1 MGIFRSF
8 LNRMSIKAFII
19 VGGSVLLLSLLA
31 LSLANVLSAWKTGN
45 EVARLELAN
54 ELADVI
60 IEASGYEARE
70 RGLTFTAL
78 GAQGVADT
86 AAVSAIVEMRTKG
99 DESITRAYDMARAL
113 SALDDT
119 NPAVES
125 ALKRAESL
133 RAGLATAR
141 KKADA
146 SMMSSHGKSF
156 EPAEWSALMTSFIE
170 ANSEIRSVSLSAGAK
185 EDAMREATRLNAE
198 LKNAAW
204 LVSEYAGRE
213 RALIAKYLVA
223 REPIDAG
230 VLETLKA
237 NRAVVE
243 VNLKPIL
250 RLKSDR
256 SSGSEVLNAIAA
268 LESTFLGSFEQTR
281 KSVFAASS
289 TGEYPLDARQ
299 WMDKSS
305 EAINSILGVSSAI
318 GNLVESKIKPE
329 LSASKRQM
337 AASLA
342 VMVIVIAL
350 GAASM
355 FVLSRKVINPMR
367 SLKDRMAAIEESGDL
382 TVKIE
387 THSMDENG
395 QMAATFNRMMDR
407 FHGVVREIHAS
418 VDYLATSSGELS
430 KAAGSIADGSEAQ
443 SSRAAQVSTASQEMS
458 STIAEITRSVA
469 FAAEAAKA
477 ASTVA
482 EKGGKIVVRTIESM
496 DGISRTAK
504 ESSSIISGLG
514 GRSQEIGTIITVI
527 DDIADQTNLLALNAA
542 IEAARAGEQ
551 GRGFAVVAD
560 EVRRLA
566 EKTMKATK
574 EIDAMIRSMQ
584 EETGRAIGSMENEVA
599 AVAEGARLTEEAGAS
614 LNEILSRVEVVT
626 SMIES
631 VMVAIQQQNTATEQ
645 ISSDMEG
652 VSVVVG
658 ETSKN
663 AGQIAG
669 ASKEIALLAANLKKT
684 VEVFKVS
691 RGVDEELVKES
702 ARLKNNVVPLVRYA
716 I

>member
-1 MGIFRSF
+1 MDIFERF
-8 LNRMSIKAFII
+8 LNRMSIKAFMIG
-19 VGGSVLLLSLLA
+19 GGSILLLSLLA

-45 EVARLELAN
+45 EVARLGLAN

-60 IEASGYEARE
+60 IETSGYEAKE
-70 RGLTFTAL
+70 RGLTFAAL
-78 GAQGVADT
+78 AAQGVAD
-86 AAVSAIVEMRTKG
+86 ASAVSAIVEMRTKG
-99 DESITRAYDMARAL
+99 DESAGRAYAL
-113 SALDDT
+113 AKKLSLIDGT
-119 NPAVES
+119 NPAIDGAVRKS
-125 ALKRAESL
+125 ESL
-133 RAGLATAR
+133 RAELIAAR

-146 SMMSSHGKSF
+146 SMMSSRLRSY
-156 EPAEWSALMTSFIE
+156 EPAEWSNLMTSFIE
-170 ANSEIRSVSLSAGAK
+170 ANSEIRSVSLSAGAG
-185 EDAMREATRLNAE
+185 EDAMREAMRLNAE

-213 RALIAKYLVA
+213 RALVARYVAA

-243 VNLKPIL
+243 VNLKPIM
-250 RLKSDR
+250 RLKGLKG
-256 SSGSEVLNAIAA
+256 SGGEVLNAIAE

-281 KSVFAASS
+281 RSVFAASL
-289 TGEYPLDARQ
+289 TGEYPVDAKQ
-299 WMDKSS
+299 WIDRSS

-318 GNLVESKIKPE
+318 GKLVESKVKPE
-329 LSASKRQM
+329 LASSKRRM
-337 AASLA
+337 AASLGVMA
-342 VMVIVIAL
+342 VVVAL
-350 GAASM
+350 GGVSM
-355 FVLSRKVINPMR
+355 FVISRKVINPMR
-367 SLKDRMAAIEESGDL
+367 SLKDRMAAIESSGDL

-387 THSMDENG
+387 SGSMDENG
-395 QMAATFNRMMDR
+395 QMAATFNRMMER

-418 VDYLATSSGELS
+418 VDYLASSSGELS
-430 KAAGSIADGSEAQ
+430 RAAESIADGSEAQ

-458 STIAEITRSVA
+458 STISEITRSVS

-477 ASTVA
+477 ASIVA
-482 EKGGKIVVRTIESM
+482 EKGGKMVVRTIESM

-514 GRSQEIGTIITVI
+514 GRSREIGTIITVI

-560 EVRRLA
+560 EVKRLA

-574 EIDAMIRSMQ
+574 EIDSMIRSMQ

-599 AVAEGARLTEEAGAS
+599 AVVEGARLAEEAGAA
-614 LNEILSRVEVVT
+614 LNEILSRVEIVT

-631 VMVAIQQQNTATEQ
+631 VTVAIQQQNSATEQ

-658 ETSKN
+658 ETSRS
-663 AGQIAG
+663 AGRVAG
-669 ASKEIALLAANLKKT
+669 ASKEIAQLAASLKKT

-691 RGVDEELVKES
+691 RGADEELVRER
-702 ARLKNNVVPLVRYA
+702 ARLKGSVVPLMRCA
-716 I
+716 S